1 MCALAKKC
9 AGKPMVSCLMG
20 DSTALASAIVR
31 CCLKRKATGGG
42 WQGRSTRL
50 TPEPLALPATCDGMA
65 TARITAKAAYHDQR
79 IWVMA
84 SKPPQLVCT
93 QHPAPPVL
101 PSLFGIM
108 ARSAC
113 TALHTR
119 NVPAAD
125 MRRGTPFFQGAV
137 GCLPGI
143 PFRLHLF
150 PRFPP
155 SFLPQKTAPR
165 RLKA

>member
-1 MCALAKKC
+1 
-9 AGKPMVSCLMG
+9 
-20 DSTALASAIVR
+20 
-31 CCLKRKATGGG
+31 
-42 WQGRSTRL
+42 
-50 TPEPLALPATCDGMA
+50 
-65 TARITAKAAYHDQR
+65 
-79 IWVMA
+79 MA

-113 TALHTR
+113 AALHTR

-137 GCLPGI
+137 GCLPGRL
-143 PFRLHLF
+143 FRLHHI
-150 PRFPP
+150 PRFAPP
-155 SFLPQKTAPR
+155 ILPKKNSPTSLKRRRAAPTHWSKIR
-165 RLKA
+165 RLSSILSRSCSLVPSKTSWPFCCSCSIWSMMRSLSLSTEASIML

>member
-1 MCALAKKC
+1 
-9 AGKPMVSCLMG
+9 
-20 DSTALASAIVR
+20 
-31 CCLKRKATGGG
+31 
-42 WQGRSTRL
+42 
-50 TPEPLALPATCDGMA
+50 
-65 TARITAKAAYHDQR
+65 
-79 IWVMA
+79 MA

-113 TALHTR
+113 AALHTR

-137 GCLPGI
+137 GCLPGR
-143 PFRLHLF
+143 PFRLHLI

-155 SFLPQKTAPR
+155 AVLPQKSRTSTLTSAARKPHGCFMSSPIIAAQMR
-165 RLKA
+165 SVLRSCRLSQFAGNSLPVLHRLYGT